1 MRQFLFLLSL
11 ATILGAC
18 GKDDD
23 EPITLLTANI
33 NGTVHLYS
41 IDGAKLMEAEGVQ
54 VKLEG
59 TSIPSANTLTNG
71 SYVLPNIPFDNY
83 NVIFDKTGYGKMI
96 VFGITHGSSGG
107 SSGTTLNTVRLSQVQ
122 DIGVSALKISPADS
136 IKEIRDLI
144 ALGLAENALMLN
156 PVFTLPSGRKTK
168 QPVIYFFGDSTY
180 SDLSS
185 SKFLFF
191 ERNVS
196 SGSGNEV
203 STDYD
208 ISWFRSKGFTPGQR
222 IYIRA
227 YTDSYGN
234 NEYIDPRTGRVFPCL
249 NPTAS
254 PAILVRIPG

>member
-1 MRQFLFLLSL
+1 MRQYLFLISL
-11 ATILGAC
+11 AAVLGAC
-18 GKDDD
+18 STDDD
-23 EPITLLTANI
+23 EPILTQTASI
-33 NGTVHLYS
+33 NGNVNLYS
-41 IDGAKLMEAEGVQ
+41 IDGEKLSPADGVQ
-54 VKLEG
+54 VSLDG
-59 TSIPSANTLTNG
+59 TSLPGASSQTNG
-71 SYVLPNIPFDNY
+71 TYLLPDIPYNNY
-83 NVIFDKTGYGKMI
+83 NISFTKAGYGKLTI
-96 VFGITHGSSGG
+96 YGITHTSPTGNT
-107 SSGTTLNTVRLSQVQ
+107 GTTLNTVRLSQVQ
-122 DIGVSALKISPADS
+122 DIAVAALRISPADS

-156 PVFTLPSGRKTK
+156 PVFTIPAGRKGK

-185 SKFLFF
+185 SKYLFF

-196 SGSGNEV
+196 GGSGNEV

-208 ISWFRSKGFTPGQR
+208 ISWFRSKGFQPGQR

-234 NEYIDPRTGRVFPCL
+234 NEYVDPKTGRVFPCL

-254 PAILVRIPG
+254 PSILVRIPG